1 MGESFCFD
9 ISSDFTVVFKS
20 CSRTIK
26 MYGSHEKAR
35 RIMQKHATEIIGL
48 LANSHQ
54 LESVNN
60 IFPITQS
67 KGMINTK
74 NN

>member
-1 MGESFCFD
+1 
-9 ISSDFTVVFKS
+9 
-20 CSRTIK
+20 
-26 MYGSHEKAR
+26 
-35 RIMQKHATEIIGL
+35 MQKHATEIIGL

-67 KGMINTK
+67 KGTINTK